1 MQDGPTS
8 VFEKQPRVILTTP
21 RLILRTATEPDI
33 KVMWERVL
41 GDGDVMRYVFQG
53 VPMTFERAGE
63 VMRKFFTFGDTLTG
77 IAILTEKST
86 AEIIGFAGLFPCA
99 ALGADDFEI
108 GFVLARQAWG
118 RGIATEIGE
127 AAAAA
132 VPALVD
138 TCKERDPVLRRQA
151 AIALGRIGP
160 AAKSAL
166 PALEKAAHD
175 EAPIVLLAAGP
186 QRCDLADVGDNPRE
200 HGAPYAARCQVSTTA
215 PASCRAEIRRNRGAK
230 PSFWKPSGPTAE
242 RLSAP
247 SNSPA

>member
-1 MQDGPTS
+1 MQEGPTS

-41 GDGDVMRYVFQG
+41 GDSDVMRYVFQG
-53 VPMTFERAGE
+53 VPMTLERAGE

-118 RGIATEIGE
+118 RGIAKEIGE
-127 AAAAA
+127 AQLAFGFEQ
-132 VPALVD
+132 LN
-138 TCKERDPVLRRQA
+138 CGRL
-151 AIALGRIGP
+151 LG
-160 AAKSAL
+160 
-166 PALEKAAHD
+166 
-175 EAPIVLLAAGP
+175 
-186 QRCDLADVGDNPRE
+186 LADPQNGPSIHALKKLGMRYLHDITEPGRPKRSVFFVEAGEWRQRVRE
-200 HGAPYAARCQVSTTA
+200 Q
-215 PASCRAEIRRNRGAK
+215 RA
-230 PSFWKPSGPTAE
+230 
-242 RLSAP
+242 
-247 SNSPA
+247 

>member
-127 AAAAA
+127 AQLAFGFEQLNCRRLLGLA
-132 VPALVD
+132 
-138 TCKERDPVLRRQA
+138 DPQNGSS
-151 AIALGRIGP
+151 IH
-160 AAKSAL
+160 
-166 PALEKAAHD
+166 ALEKLGMKYLHD
-175 EAPIVLLAAGP
+175 ASEPGRPNRSVFCLEVGEWR
-186 QRCDLADVGDNPRE
+186 QRVRE
-200 HGAPYAARCQVSTTA
+200 Q
-215 PASCRAEIRRNRGAK
+215 RAQ
-230 PSFWKPSGPTAE
+230 
-242 RLSAP
+242 L
-247 SNSPA
+247 